1 MINCNEDEND
11 SEKQIIQLIDLDKD
25 KDTNVQNIAWLGKNM
40 SICRKQDCSN
50 I

>member
-11 SEKQIIQLIDLDKD
+11 SGKQIIQLIDKD

-40 SICRKQDCSN
+40 SICKKQDCSN